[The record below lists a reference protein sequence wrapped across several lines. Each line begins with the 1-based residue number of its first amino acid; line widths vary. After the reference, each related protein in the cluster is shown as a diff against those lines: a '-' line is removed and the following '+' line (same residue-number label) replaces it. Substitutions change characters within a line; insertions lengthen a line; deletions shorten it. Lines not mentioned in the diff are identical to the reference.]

1 MLLSLTIYS
10 NLCQELGWLFSS
22 QPSALTILIFCT
34 QKVRESGQISR
45 SQDDGGSVSAGDV
58 RGEALHLLHCTSLTL
73 RQSQSATKR
82 GNYLLSSELTEILCQ
97 STMYN
102 VESIL

>member
-1 MLLSLTIYS
+1 MQSTRVKRAVLIATFCSDNSDFLNTK
-10 NLCQELGWLFSS
+10 SS
-22 QPSALTILIFCT
+22 SVSIC
-34 QKVRESGQISR
+34 SGVWTNRR